1 MPSSV
6 TPSVDA
12 PDVRA
17 AAAELRRRM
26 GPEPFAAALVLG
38 SGLGGLVEAV
48 SDPVVLPF
56 EDLPGFPRAGVSGH
70 AGRWIGGRLEGRRIL
85 VQAGRYHI
93 YEGWPLDLVTAPVR
107 TAAALGT
114 RILLLTNAAGGVRRS
129 FAPGTLVALDDH
141 IDLMGG
147 KLPATDRTVHEASRS
162 PYDPELRGLAARC
175 AERVG
180 VPLEHGVYAALSGPS
195 YETPAE
201 IGLLARLGADLVG
214 MSTAPEA
221 TAARAAGMR
230 CLGLSL
236 VTNWAAGIAPG
247 PLDHAEVIE
256 MGRRSAAT
264 LERLIGEIVR
274 ELPTG

>member
-1 MPSSV
+1 V
-6 TPSVDA
+6 
-12 PDVRA
+12 PDVH

-26 GPEPFAAALVLG
+26 GPEPFVAALVLG

-48 SDPVVLPF
+48 SDPVVVRF
-56 EDLPGFPRAGVSGH
+56 DELPGFPDSGVSGH
-70 AGRWIGGRLEGRRIL
+70 AGRWIGGRLAGRRIL

-93 YEGWPLDLVTAPVR
+93 YEGLPLDLVTAPVR
-107 TAAALGT
+107 TAAELGT
-114 RILLLTNAAGGVRRS
+114 RVLVLTNAAGGVRRA
-129 FAPGTLVALDDH
+129 FPPGTLVALDDH
-141 IDLMGG
+141 IDLMEG
-147 KLPATDRTVHEASRS
+147 KLPATDPTVRGGTGSA
-162 PYDPELRGLAARC
+162 YDAELLGLAARC

-180 VPLEHGVYAALSGPS
+180 VPLERGVYAALRGPS

-201 IGLLARLGADLVG
+201 IRLIVGLGADLVG

-230 CLGLSL
+230 CLALSL

-256 MGRRSAAT
+256 MGRRSAGT
-264 LERLIGEIVR
+264 LERLVGEIVR